1 MPRLKPI
8 SRNAFVSSLRQLGFS
23 GPYPGGNHE
32 FMVKGTR
39 RLILPNP
46 HGGDIDIGLLARLLK
61 QAGITREQWEAL

>member
-1 MPRLKPI
+1 MPQLSPI
-8 SRNAFVSSLRQLGFS
+8 SRSDFISSLRRLGFS

-46 HGGDIDIGLLARLLK
+46 HSSDIDIGLLSRLLK
-61 QAGITREQWEAL
+61 QAGITREQWEAR